1 MSCFEFRRAVMVD
14 PRRLDPG
21 ARAHA
26 DSCPGCREFL
36 ARSLE
41 FEDRL
46 ADAFRVPVPPG
57 LGERLARAATASS
70 FGVTRWYGLAASI
83 VLAIALVA
91 ALAWPRNDPLAL
103 AGIDFVVFEESQAI
117 ADAKPA
123 DPAALRRIALEMGVS
138 LPAQLGEVRYIGTCP
153 FAGTTAH
160 HVLVKSPFGKV
171 TLLLIPER
179 PLASRAVASARGLEA
194 AVVPAVAG
202 SVAIIAGSARG
213 IARAETLLKS
223 G

>member
-1 MSCFEFRRAVMVD
+1 
-14 PRRLDPG
+14 
-21 ARAHA
+21 
-26 DSCPGCREFL
+26 
-36 ARSLE
+36 
-41 FEDRL
+41 
-46 ADAFRVPVPPG
+46 
-57 LGERLARAATASS
+57 
-70 FGVTRWYGLAASI
+70 
-83 VLAIALVA
+83 
-91 ALAWPRNDPLAL
+91 
-103 AGIDFVVFEESQAI
+103 
-117 ADAKPA
+117 
-123 DPAALRRIALEMGVS
+123 MGVS